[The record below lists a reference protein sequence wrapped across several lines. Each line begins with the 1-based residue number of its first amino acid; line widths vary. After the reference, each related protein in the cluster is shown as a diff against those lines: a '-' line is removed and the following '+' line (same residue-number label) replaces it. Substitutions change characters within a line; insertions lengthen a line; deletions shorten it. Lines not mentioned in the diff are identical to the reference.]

1 MFFKSKE
8 GVFYSRIYF
17 IRGVK
22 IISFLDTSRFHIFCI
37 FAKIFEMIRL
47 IGFLVLLAAVSG
59 IVRLIRGNVKS
70 SDSQMYM
77 NGGGCSRWFG
87 AGIGWAFGGPIGAII
102 GFALGS
108 ILGGASITK
117 EDVKFMGENKQQ
129 QDFTASLLVL
139 TAAVMK
145 ADGVVKKS
153 ELDYVKKFFLTNFG
167 QEQAEKYI
175 LMLREVLKQDIDI
188 PQVSQQVGRY
198 MEYSSKLQILH
209 YLFGIASAD
218 GQVLDSEI
226 DTIDRIAHYMGVGGS
241 DFESVKAMFVKKLDD
256 SYTILGVDPSAT
268 DDEIKKAYRE
278 MAKKNH
284 PDKVAYLGDDV
295 RKAAEKK
302 FQEIN
307 DAYDKIKKQRG
318 FV

>member
-1 MFFKSKE
+1 
-8 GVFYSRIYF
+8 
-17 IRGVK
+17 
-22 IISFLDTSRFHIFCI
+22 
-37 FAKIFEMIRL
+37 MIKF
-47 IGFLVLLAAVSG
+47 IGFLAILAIVSG
-59 IVRLIRGNVKS
+59 VIRLIRGNVKHYGN
-70 SDSQMYM
+70 QVYM
-77 NGGGCSRWFG
+77 NGGGCSRWLG
-87 AGIGWAFGGPIGAII
+87 AGLGWAFGGPIGAII

-108 ILGGASITK
+108 VLGGNSYTK
-117 EDVKFMGENKQQ
+117 KDVEFMGENKQQ

-153 ELDYVKKFFLTNFG
+153 ELDYVKRFFLSNFG

-175 LMLREVLKQDIDI
+175 LTLREVLKQDINVSE
-188 PQVSQQVGRY
+188 VSQQVGRY

-218 GQVLDSEI
+218 GQVHDLEI
-226 DTIDRIAHYMGVGGS
+226 DVINTISRYMGVNDS
-241 DFESVKAMFVKKLDD
+241 DFQSVKAMFVKDVDD
-256 SYTILGVDPSAT
+256 AYTILGVDSSAS

-318 FV
+318 MV